1 MARSI
6 KEYPSFEKLRE
17 YCEALELAANFI
29 QANTPQKIRVA
40 FILLHNIAELLM
52 YRIAANSF
60 GYDEFSSKVMQPK
73 FSRTLKRKVLREFT
87 EQIRFVVSQGVLS
100 EEEGFT
106 LQIAHAYRNPALHR
120 DDHNPSALQAL
131 ACLLFSPIATLFE
144 KASEGRGSSCT
155 EAEKAWLE
163 SYGVTCSGIPMFDEV
178 SVALVTTIRA
188 RIPLGFE
195 SIRSVLCDDLDERI
209 SVAENKMSSDDALG
223 SMVKDWP
230 VALSEAMFWSSF
242 DEQAAGPDYWNLKW
256 KIGAGENI
264 PTEKYYKAQ
273 DDFEAEK
280 LRQKAAFV
288 PPFELR
294 QLPELKGKV
303 EALRSTTDLSNLA
316 GGYHEADEKLM
327 LLEESVEEI
336 HASVD
341 SAIQHAI
348 DVARGK

>member
-1 MARSI
+1 
-6 KEYPSFEKLRE
+6 
-17 YCEALELAANFI
+17 
-29 QANTPQKIRVA
+29 
-40 FILLHNIAELLM
+40 
-52 YRIAANSF
+52 
-60 GYDEFSSKVMQPK
+60 
-73 FSRTLKRKVLREFT
+73 
-87 EQIRFVVSQGVLS
+87 
-100 EEEGFT
+100 
-106 LQIAHAYRNPALHR
+106 
-120 DDHNPSALQAL
+120 
-131 ACLLFSPIATLFE
+131 
-144 KASEGRGSSCT
+144 
-155 EAEKAWLE
+155 
-163 SYGVTCSGIPMFDEV
+163 
-178 SVALVTTIRA
+178 
-188 RIPLGFE
+188 
-195 SIRSVLCDDLDERI
+195 
-209 SVAENKMSSDDALG
+209 VAENKMSSDDALG